1 MHGILLLCLGW
12 CSWLLLETVGQATKA
27 DMQDCWPL
35 TCCLSWTLGFSV
47 GITLVDVH
55 LNWLNWFHFL
65 FLEGG
70 LLVILIDCMI
80 FLSPFLDVTRM
91 SVNSF
96 FPCTARLLNSLP
108 VECFPLTY
116 DLNDLIRIK
125 RHLLTSRLHLMH
137 AIAHTLASTCV
148 SSFDAW
154 KKQYMP
160 LLFMA
165 LIVWNIRMKKMKSR
179 GKTSNWVAD
188 HFSLTFV
195 NLWLAW
201 VLCFHV

>member
-12 CSWLLLETVGQATKA
+12 CSWLLLETVGQATKV

-65 FLEGG
+65 ILEVG
-70 LLVILIDCMI
+70 LLVILINCMT

-96 FPCTARLLNSLP
+96 FPYTARLLNSLP

-148 SSFDAW
+148 SSFDA
-154 KKQYMP
+154 
-160 LLFMA
+160 
-165 LIVWNIRMKKMKSR
+165 
-179 GKTSNWVAD
+179 GKNSTC
-188 HFSLTFV
+188 HFSLWHLLSGTLEWRKW
-195 NLWLAW
+195 NQEEK
-201 VLCFHV
+201 HQIE

>member
-1 MHGILLLCLGW
+1 
-12 CSWLLLETVGQATKA
+12 
-27 DMQDCWPL
+27 MQDCWSF
-35 TCCLSWTLGFSV
+35 TCCLSLTLDSLLKCSQLMSFLQV
-47 GITLVDVH
+47 ITDLTDSTS
-55 LNWLNWFHFL
+55 L
-65 FLEGG
+65 FLRG

-179 GKTSNWVAD
+179 GKTSN
-188 HFSLTFV
+188 
-195 NLWLAW
+195 
-201 VLCFHV
+201 